1 MASSIE
7 QQPMKKVAVRL
18 VPFLCLL
25 YTTAFIDRI
34 NVAFAALTMGPDLG
48 LSSAAFGLSLR
59 RAAPAATLVAA
70 RT

>member
-1 MASSIE
+1 MASSVE
-7 QQPMKKVAVRL
+7 QQTMKKVAVRL

-25 YTTAFIDRI
+25 YTTAFIDRA
-34 NVAFAALTMGPDLG
+34 NVGFAALTMGPDPG